1 MTAMN
6 TINGL
11 FRATLRSLIC
21 AGGLMQPTVGAQPAA
36 TANADA
42 MAEKLLAA
50 VGGRSAWAALKNTV
64 NDSQQYRIA
73 EPVEVRAVIT
83 MDFTQPRFRIDTTAP
98 GLKVARVIDGDKNW
112 RLTRDGKVGDVP
124 AEVIADDMR
133 WHAGHVYRTIHR
145 VARRD
150 PLLTLA
156 IADGRLEILES
167 GKRIAWFKLN
177 AAGEPFAFGAH
188 DDNVGSLSGPWK
200 FERDGIRHPLWVSNA
215 DGTWRASIN
224 ALQTNVT
231 LDASLFKRPGS

>member
-1 MTAMN
+1 MKIVRNLQRLAWFGLITAQ
-6 TINGL
+6 L
-11 FRATLRSLIC
+11 LTLNVAS
-21 AGGLMQPTVGAQPAA
+21 AQPST
-36 TANADA
+36 TANAEA

-64 NDSQQYRIA
+64 NDSQQYRAA

-83 MDFTQPRFRIDTTAP
+83 MDFTQPRFRIDTTGP
-98 GLKVARVIDGDKNW
+98 GLKLSRVIDGEKNW

-145 VARRD
+145 VAKRD
-150 PLLTLA
+150 PLITLA
-156 IADGRLEILES
+156 VGATERLEILES

-177 AAGEPFAFGAH
+177 AAGEPYAFGAH

-200 FERDGIRHPLWVSNA
+200 FERDGVRHPVWVSNA
-215 DGTWRASIN
+215 DGSWRASIN
-224 ALQTNVT
+224 ALQTNVVLT
-231 LDASLFKRPGS
+231 PSLFARPSP